1 MTDFYPLHVSPS
13 PYSLPQPWVLDRQLI
28 SYQRPDGTI
37 SAAEA
42 GPSVLEAS
50 QAGSMREIEIYA
62 SIKREIPYCDGQV
75 DKTSRWMGG
84 WGEMGG
90 RNAVAYVVATA
101 AVTL

>member
-1 MTDFYPLHVSPS
+1 MTDAISLASVAS

-28 SYQRPDGTI
+28 SYQRPGGTI

-62 SIKREIPYCDGQV
+62 SIDCTID
-75 DKTSRWMGG
+75 
-84 WGEMGG
+84 
-90 RNAVAYVVATA
+90 
-101 AVTL
+101 TLL